1 LALDSGVK
9 KKPSVERG
17 PKAISVIRQPM
28 PITSAGVRQVPA
40 TAPGM
45 TPDPEGV
52 SRFSLVVMAAPVQF
66 AKFKKPRNIERQG

>member
-1 LALDSGVK
+1 
-9 KKPSVERG
+9 
-17 PKAISVIRQPM
+17 M
-28 PITSAGVRQVPA
+28 PITSAGVRQVATMVPA

-66 AKFKKPRNIERQG
+66 ANCEKPRNIERQG